1 MMGKDRPQGY
11 VASLEQIMKNTH
23 LDLKEAMDQ
32 FEELCHKIAAES
44 NVPMEMITG
53 VRKTYKEIQDYLT
66 KIKGVHQ
73 LLEAK
78 YRLYYRR
85 DPQRDKEIMEFGSLA
100 KNLYSK
106 LEYALQEIEAKKKL
120 NIFPWFQSKQHQ
132 IILLRNL
139 RSLYDLDYGAQSD
152 LEFVQRREILRNGPR
167 SISLFIL
174 SGEVALIDN
183 LQSRLQLREHDIKE
197 RYTKGELRG
206 ALTHLREISPSEVER
221 VLQRFMDSG
230 EASKLKC
237 LLFSIQSQKDLK
249 KEILGSAKNILDVMA
264 HGEMRTL
271 SV

>member
-1 MMGKDRPQGY
+1 MEKEKPQGY

-23 LDLKEAMDQ
+23 LDLKGAMDE
-32 FEELCHKIAAES
+32 FEELCHKIAPER

-78 YRLYYRR
+78 YRQYYRR

-106 LEYALQEIEAKKKL
+106 FEFALQEIEAKRKL
-120 NIFPWFQSKQHQ
+120 NLFPWFQSRENQ
-132 IILLRNL
+132 IVLRRNL
-139 RSLYDLDYGAQSD
+139 QGLYELDYKTRSDLDCI
-152 LEFVQRREILRNGPR
+152 QRREVVRNGPR

-174 SGEVALIDN
+174 SGEVTRIDH
-183 LQSRLQLREHDIKE
+183 LQSRMQLREHDIKE

-221 VLQRFMDSG
+221 VIRRFMDSS
-230 EASKLKC
+230 EASNLKC
-237 LLFSIQSQKDLK
+237 LLFSIQSQKDLE
-249 KEILGSAKNILDVMA
+249 KEILASARKILDVMA
-264 HGEMRTL
+264 EGEMRTL
-271 SV
+271 FA